1 MALEFDPVHAI
12 VEAVQALESDGR
24 RILLVGAFARELTFD
39 RALGSR
45 PYRATRDVDA
55 GVEVASWEAYDS
67 LATRLVMNTRFHRLE
82 PDGLTFVHE
91 DGTQLD
97 LLPFGG
103 ILDRSGLLR
112 WPRNPS
118 RTLSLHGFEAADES
132 AIVVHIGNI
141 VVRVAALPNLVGLKL
156 IAYRDRSQ
164 RTSWGKTCDERWARP
179 RRHRWRR
186 SSTPRSCARLITW
199 RWDARSDRATSTVPS
214 RDSRLFVLACSTR
227 RTTRSPLQVDVG
239 LGNVNIPNAELV
251 GFPVL
256 PGGPRS
262 GSVGTTN
269 SQPSPAGSITAAHPS
284 RQRPRP

>member
-1 MALEFDPVHAI
+1 MALEFDPLHAI

-67 LATRLVMNTRFHRLE
+67 LATRLVTNTRFHRLE

-112 WPRNPS
+112 WPPRIS
-118 RTLSLHGFEAADES
+118 RTS
-132 AIVVHIGNI
+132 
-141 VVRVAALPNLVGLKL
+141 
-156 IAYRDRSQ
+156 
-164 RTSWGKTCDERWARP
+164 TS
-179 RRHRWRR
+179 
-186 SSTPRSCARLITW
+186 S
-199 RWDARSDRATSTVPS
+199 
-214 RDSRLFVLACSTR
+214 
-227 RTTRSPLQVDVG
+227 
-239 LGNVNIPNAELV
+239 
-251 GFPVL
+251 
-256 PGGPRS
+256 
-262 GSVGTTN
+262 
-269 SQPSPAGSITAAHPS
+269 
-284 RQRPRP
+284 